1 MIVTV
6 RDILSALEG
15 IDPDT
20 PIQIAYQPSW
30 PLTAQITRI
39 AADEAGT
46 LTIEG
51 YGRED
56 YYQANDLDGN
66 LLNY

>member
-1 MIVTV
+1 MTTTAA
-6 RDILSALEG
+6 DIIAALEG

-20 PIQIAYQPSW
+20 PVQIAFQPSY
-30 PLTAQITRI
+30 PLTARITRI

-51 YGRED
+51 FGRED
-56 YYQANDLDGN
+56 YYQGNDLEGD

>member
-1 MIVTV
+1 MTTTAA
-6 RDILSALEG
+6 DIIAALEG

-20 PIQIAYQPSW
+20 PIQIAYQPGW

-56 YYQANDLDGN
+56 YYRRNDLDGD

>member
-1 MIVTV
+1 MNVTAA
-6 RDILSALEG
+6 DIIAALEG

-20 PIQIAYQPSW
+20 PIQIAFQPNY
-30 PLTAQITRI
+30 PIAAQITRI
-39 AADEAGT
+39 AADDNGT

-51 YGRED
+51 FGRND

-66 LLNY
+66 LLDY